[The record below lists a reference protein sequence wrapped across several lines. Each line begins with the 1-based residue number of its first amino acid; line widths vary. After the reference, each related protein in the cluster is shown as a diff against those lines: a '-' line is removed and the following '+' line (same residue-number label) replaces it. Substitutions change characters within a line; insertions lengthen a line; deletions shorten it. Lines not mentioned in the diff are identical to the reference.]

1 MRYCLVNEA
10 AVKREAE
17 AQYYSRGQ
25 KFLFEQAMQDEDGS
39 VKLEVA
45 AEDEWEGE
53 EDTRLRA
60 SG

>member
-1 MRYCLVNEA
+1 M
-10 AVKREAE
+10 KKEAE
-17 AQYYSRGQ
+17 AQYFSRGQ
-25 KFLFEQAMQDEDGS
+25 KFLFEQAVQDEDGP

-45 AEDEWEGE
+45 VEDEWEGE